1 MLILCLRGRRILLRI
16 SPPGPGIQ
24 KVDIY
29 HKDCYIQS
37 NVKLLWE
44 YALTTWIIIILVGII
59 LLLVVVF
66 FLQSRIK
73 IGTYEDFFPIRRT
86 EPAIVEQDRLGNTT
100 LTWDDTLAPEKITLM
115 DSPVSTDAVQTWTAP
130 FDDHCIEVEIK
141 REGFRPFFHLA
152 LPQRGDLVVSTR
164 FQPFEH
170 IRNFRD
176 MGGYL
181 TADGQQ
187 VTWGVLYRSG
197 QMGRP
202 TPSDL
207 KLLGTLGLRTVIDL
221 RDDGEIEHLP
231 DRVPNTVNYQRVFI
245 TDSVMVRKTSVMVRR
260 QRLGREFSESYKRRI
275 LEQGAAGIGE
285 VLRTLCDPA
294 NLPATI
300 HCTAG
305 KDRAGVVTA
314 LILLTLGVP
323 EETVIDDYTLSNRFA
338 QTYIREIE
346 RRIRRVRWI
355 GMRTEHFFPM
365 AAARPSVMEST
376 LAYIREAYGSAENY
390 LTNRAGVPPE
400 NLARLREAMLVER

>member
-1 MLILCLRGRRILLRI
+1 
-16 SPPGPGIQ
+16 
-24 KVDIY
+24 
-29 HKDCYIQS
+29 
-37 NVKLLWE
+37 
-44 YALTTWIIIILVGII
+44 
-59 LLLVVVF
+59 
-66 FLQSRIK
+66 
-73 IGTYEDFFPIRRT
+73 
-86 EPAIVEQDRLGNTT
+86 
-100 LTWDDTLAPEKITLM
+100 
-115 DSPVSTDAVQTWTAP
+115 
-130 FDDHCIEVEIK
+130 
-141 REGFRPFFHLA
+141 
-152 LPQRGDLVVSTR
+152 
-164 FQPFEH
+164 
-170 IRNFRD
+170 
-176 MGGYL
+176 
-181 TADGQQ
+181 
-187 VTWGVLYRSG
+187 
-197 QMGRP
+197 MGRP
-202 TPSDL
+202 TPADL
-207 KLLGTLGLRTVIDL
+207 QMLGRLGLRTVIDL
-221 RDDGEIEHLP
+221 RDDNEVEHLP
-231 DRVPNTVNYQRVFI
+231 DRVPNTVNYRRVFI

-275 LEQGAAGIGE
+275 LEQGAEGIGE

-390 LTNRAGVPPE
+390 LTSRAGVPPE
-400 NLARLREAMLVER
+400 DLARLRNAMLVER